1 VQRTGDART
10 GPLHIPGGPIFRRH
24 RISIRMSLVYAAAK
38 KTTGRMVSAAT
49 FDRSGRVHPQK
60 IAPGEP

>member
-1 VQRTGDART
+1 M
-10 GPLHIPGGPIFRRH
+10 
-24 RISIRMSLVYAAAK
+24 SIRMSLVYAAAK

>member
-10 GPLHIPGGPIFRRH
+10 GPLHIPGGPIFHRH
-24 RISIRMSLVYAAAK
+24 RMSIRMSLVYAAAK

-49 FDRSGRVHPQK
+49 FDRSRPGASSK
-60 IAPGEP
+60 IAPGEL